1 MPVGVHVLVFMTLS
15 AGVHGR
21 VLSCHM
27 QALTAA
33 QQHSNLAKVDIVAG
47 IVSSLDQQLKAT
59 QKEAEQLNARE
70 GLLGKPM
77 TDYRNIK
84 QLADQFDPFI
94 QFWTATATWKV
105 CTWLS
110 WLL

>member
-1 MPVGVHVLVFMTLS
+1 
-15 AGVHGR
+15 
-21 VLSCHM
+21 M
-27 QALTAA
+27 QALAAA
-33 QQHSNLAKVDIVAG
+33 QQHSDLAKVDTVAG

-70 GLLGKPM
+70 GLLGKPL
-77 TDYRNIK
+77 TDYSNIK

-105 CTWLS
+105 RTQSPYLPGFTACYNCMTAAILQHGS
-110 WLL
+110 MGSL